1 MILFLIK
8 KLIFKVES
16 KKKTFKDIGENI
28 MTLLLIYF
36 FIAVGISFLCS
47 ILEAVILST
56 TPTYIKVIKDSKPT
70 IGNRLEKQK
79 REIDKSIGAIL
90 TLNTFAHTL
99 GAAGV
104 GAEAVKIFGE
114 EYMFYISAFLTILIL
129 VFSEIIPKTIGAY
142 YWKELSTIS
151 SLFISTLVFI
161 TYPLLILMEF
171 ITKAITKNKDKN
183 FITKDELEA
192 TVAMGEEAG
201 ILKEKELHIIENI
214 FELRDIK
221 VKDIYTP
228 RNVMFTISED
238 ILLESLTKSDKT
250 VIELEKMKEYSRIPI
265 FKKDIDEIV
274 GIVFSKEYFYEFIE
288 NRLENKQDIIK
299 SVFKVH
305 KNIPISKLLDLF
317 ISRKE
322 HLFIVV
328 DNYDQTAG
336 IVTLEDAIE
345 TLLGLEIVD
354 EFDNNS
360 NMRELA
366 KSLKFLKNNI

>member
-1 MILFLIK
+1 
-8 KLIFKVES
+8 
-16 KKKTFKDIGENI
+16 
-28 MTLLLIYF
+28 MTLLFIYF
-36 FIAVGISFLCS
+36 FIAVGISFVCS

-56 TPTYIKVIKDSKPT
+56 TPTYIEVIKNSKPKL
-70 IGNRLEKQK
+70 GKQLEKQK
-79 REIDKSIGAIL
+79 KDIDKSIGAIL

-104 GAEAVKIFGE
+104 GAETARIFGE
-114 EYMFYISAFLTILIL
+114 EYMFYISAILTILIL

-142 YWKELSTIS
+142 YWKELSAIS
-151 SLFISTLVFI
+151 SILIRFLVFI
-161 TYPLLILMEF
+161 TYPLLVLMEF
-171 ITKAITKNKDKN
+171 ITKAIAKDKN
-183 FITKDELEA
+183 KNLITKDELEA

-238 ILLESLTKSDKT
+238 ALLESLNKSDKT
-250 VIELEKMKEYSRIPI
+250 IIELEKMKEYSRIPI
-265 FKKDIDEIV
+265 YKNDIDDIV
-274 GIVFSKEYFYEFIE
+274 GVIFSKEYFYEFIE
-288 NRLENKQDIIK
+288 NKLNDKKDIIK
-299 SVFKVH
+299 SVFKIN
-305 KNIPISKLLDLF
+305 KNIPLSKLLDLF

-345 TLLGLEIVD
+345 TLLGLEIMD
-354 EFDNNS
+354 EFDNNI

-366 KSLKFLKNNI
+366 KNLKVLKNTL

>member
-1 MILFLIK
+1 
-8 KLIFKVES
+8 
-16 KKKTFKDIGENI
+16 

-36 FIAVGISFLCS
+36 FIAVGISFICS

-56 TPTYIKVIKDSKPT
+56 TPTYIEVVKNSKPR
-70 IGNRLEKQK
+70 IGKRLENQK
-79 REIDKSIGAIL
+79 NDIDKSIGAIL

-114 EYMFYISAFLTILIL
+114 EYMFYISALLTILIL

-151 SLFISTLVFI
+151 SFFISFLVFI
-161 TYPLLILMEF
+161 TYPLLVAMEF
-171 ITKAITKNKDKN
+171 ITKAITKDKNKN

-201 ILKEKELHIIENI
+201 LLKQKELHIIENI
-214 FELRDIK
+214 FELSDIK

-228 RNVMFTISED
+228 RNVMYTLSQDVLI
-238 ILLESLTKSDKT
+238 ESLTQSDKT
-250 VIELEKMKEYSRIPI
+250 MIELEKMKEYSRIPI
-265 FKKDIDEIV
+265 YKNDIDDIV
-274 GIVFSKEYFYEFIE
+274 GVIFSKEYFYEFIE
-288 NRLENKQDIIK
+288 NKLENKNEIIK
-299 SVFKVH
+299 PVFKVH
-305 KNIPISKLLDLF
+305 KKIPISKLLDLF

-354 EFDNNS
+354 EFDNNT

-366 KSLKFLKNNI
+366 KSLKFLKNTI

>member
-1 MILFLIK
+1 
-8 KLIFKVES
+8 
-16 KKKTFKDIGENI
+16 
-28 MTLLLIYF
+28 MTLLFIYF

-56 TPTYIKVIKDSKPT
+56 TPTYIQVIKNSKPK
-70 IGNRLEKQK
+70 IGKQLEKQK
-79 REIDKSIGAIL
+79 KNIDKSIGAIL

-114 EYMFYISAFLTILIL
+114 EYMFYISAVLTILIL

-142 YWKELSTIS
+142 YWKELSGIS
-151 SLFISTLVFI
+151 SFFIAFLVFI
-161 TYPLLILMEF
+161 TYPLLVLMEF
-171 ITKAITKNKDKN
+171 ITKAIAKDKGKN
-183 FITKDELEA
+183 SITKDELEA

-201 ILKEKELHIIENI
+201 ILKAKELHIIENI
-214 FELRDIK
+214 FDLRDIK

-228 RNVMFTISED
+228 RNVLFSLSEEL
-238 ILLESLTKSDKT
+238 LLESLTKLDKT
-250 VIELEKMKEYSRIPI
+250 LIELEKLKEYSRIPI
-265 FKKDIDEIV
+265 YKKDIDDIV
-274 GIVFSKEYFYEFIE
+274 GVIFSKEYFYEFIE
-288 NRLENKQDIIK
+288 NKLNNKNDIIK
-299 SVFKVH
+299 SVFKVN
-305 KNIPISKLLDLF
+305 KNIPLSKLLDLF

-345 TLLGLEIVD
+345 TLLGLEIMD
-354 EFDNNS
+354 EFDNNI

-366 KSLKFLKNNI
+366 KNLKVLKNTL

>member
-1 MILFLIK
+1 
-8 KLIFKVES
+8 
-16 KKKTFKDIGENI
+16 

-56 TPTYIKVIKDSKPT
+56 TPTYIKVIKDSKPI

-171 ITKAITKNKDKN
+171 ITKAITKNKSKN

-354 EFDNNS
+354 EFDNNT

>member
-1 MILFLIK
+1 
-8 KLIFKVES
+8 
-16 KKKTFKDIGENI
+16 
-28 MTLLLIYF
+28 MTLLLVYF

-47 ILEAVILST
+47 ILEAVLLST
-56 TPTYIKVIKDSKPT
+56 TPTYIQVIKNTKPK
-70 IGNRLEKQK
+70 IGKQLEKQK
-79 REIDKSIGAIL
+79 KDIDKSIGAIL

-104 GAEAVKIFGE
+104 GAEAARIFGE
-114 EYMFYISAFLTILIL
+114 EYMFYISAVLTILIL

-142 YWKELSTIS
+142 YWKELSSIS
-151 SLFISTLVFI
+151 SFFISLLVFI

-171 ITKAITKNKDKN
+171 ITQSIAKDKN
-183 FITKDELEA
+183 KNYITKDELTA

-201 ILKEKELHIIENI
+201 ILREKELHIIENI
-214 FELRDIK
+214 FQLRDIK

-250 VIELEKMKEYSRIPI
+250 IIELEKMKEYSRIPI

-274 GIVFSKEYFYEFIE
+274 GVIFSKEYFYEFIE
-288 NRLENKQDIIK
+288 NKLENKKDIIK

-305 KNIPISKLLDLF
+305 KNIHISKLLDLF

-328 DNYDQTAG
+328 DNYDQTVG
-336 IVTLEDAIE
+336 IVTLENAIE

-354 EFDNNS
+354 EFDNNT

-366 KSLKFLKNNI
+366 KSLKFLKNNIKNL

>member
-1 MILFLIK
+1 
-8 KLIFKVES
+8 
-16 KKKTFKDIGENI
+16 
-28 MTLLLIYF
+28 
-36 FIAVGISFLCS
+36 
-47 ILEAVILST
+47 
-56 TPTYIKVIKDSKPT
+56 
-70 IGNRLEKQK
+70 
-79 REIDKSIGAIL
+79 
-90 TLNTFAHTL
+90 
-99 GAAGV
+99 
-104 GAEAVKIFGE
+104 
-114 EYMFYISAFLTILIL
+114 MFYISAFLTILIL

-161 TYPLLILMEF
+161 TYPLLIIMEF
-171 ITKAITKNKDKN
+171 ITKAITKNKGKN

-354 EFDNNS
+354 EFDNNT